1 MIPTLTFLGC
11 PPCHVSF
18 SMRQVK
24 ILKSSWL
31 HSLSRTTWSILS
43 ALLSK
48 YTQNLT
54 SSNHSHNGSLVQA
67 ITTPGLAAY
76 LASILLGLLPS
87 VCSQHS
93 SQGSIRYKWV
103 PITPC
108 SSAHSIPPFTEST
121 SQGHQ
126 HRLGLGWSA
135 LVLSLSSSPWSTE
148 HQPYLILF
156 CTSHLLSS
164 FKSRGICPCC
174 ALWRTMPQVST
185 WLSLLFF
192 RTMFRVPPWLAQF
205 NS

>member
-43 ALLSK
+43 ALLLK

-93 SQGSIRYKWV
+93 RLNGSLRIGDIKSLL
-103 PITPC
+103 C
-108 SSAHSIPPFTEST
+108 LKSFSF
-121 SQGHQ
+121 
-126 HRLGLGWSA
+126 
-135 LVLSLSSSPWSTE
+135 LSSSGFSLFSDKIPIHSPLCPISLFLTRYTQAPVGSSVFFKYGSSLTYSGVTSPKLTISWQHCKSKM
-148 HQPYLILF
+148 PLIHLI
-156 CTSHLLSS
+156 CWTS
-164 FKSRGICPCC
+164 
-174 ALWRTMPQVST
+174 
-185 WLSLLFF
+185 
-192 RTMFRVPPWLAQF
+192 
-205 NS
+205 